1 MPRFNLRQDSE
12 TFVALAPYK
21 VLAVMCHPENRSQ
34 RERMMGHVVMNSD
47 VEGVARRRPLSH
59 DEFFSEVHICSRKA
73 VVAGGLLLTRLQ
85 LHLNGH
91 PFSLNRAI
99 PLVRALCPKWHQPC
113 GDSWPRDSMSR
124 LLPRSRRKMLDAYNH
139 FLPVTHLW
147 AALIH
152 VGQQHDL
159 HDIHVGQQHGPH
171 DIWRW
176 VLHELPTFLAFADSI
191 LEMAT
196 TLPSPQRGP
205 RFALTRSEVWTFVL
219 PQRLI
224 LKKRL
229 QALPLNEQQL
239 AILDE

>member
-1 MPRFNLRQDSE
+1 MPQFNLRQDPE
-12 TFVALAPYK
+12 TLVELAPYK
-21 VLAVMCHPENRSQ
+21 VLAVMCHPRDLIQ
-34 RERMMGHVVMNSD
+34 RERMMGHVLANSD
-47 VEGVARRRPLSH
+47 VEGVARRRPLSY
-59 DEFFSEVHICSRKA
+59 DEFNSEVRICSLKA

-91 PFSLNRAI
+91 PFSLNRVM
-99 PLVRALCPKWHQPC
+99 PLIRALLPKWVQPW
-113 GDSWPRDSMSR
+113 GGSWPRDSMSR
-124 LLPRSRRKMLDAYNH
+124 QWPSSRRKMLDAYNH
-139 FLPVTHLW
+139 FHPVAHLW

-152 VGQQHDL
+152 VDEQH
-159 HDIHVGQQHGPH
+159 HPH
-171 DIWRW
+171 DILRW